1 MRWNSIILIVLLTFS
16 INADA
21 QLPERAEDISPILI
35 GETIPDITI
44 VNTDSKEVNI
54 TDLLK
59 DQPTVLIFYRGGW
72 CPYCNA
78 HLSDIAD
85 IEQDIIAAGYRVI
98 AISPDAPDKLNLTVD
113 KKELKYTLLSDSEG
127 KLSTAMG
134 IAFKAPESKWK
145 TNQLQKYSCG
155 KNPGFLPVPSVFVVN
170 KKSEIQFEH
179 INPNYRHRLDGKLLM
194 AVLNA
199 LK

>member
-1 MRWNSIILIVLLTFS
+1 MKWNNIILPVLLAFS
-16 INADA
+16 INAYA

-35 GETIPDITI
+35 GETIPDITL

-59 DQPTVLIFYRGGW
+59 EQPTVLIFYRGGW

-134 IAFKAPESKWK
+134 IAFKAPDSKWK
-145 TNQLQKYSCG
+145 TNQLQKHSGG
-155 KNPGFLPVPSVFVVN
+155 KNPGYLPVPSVFVVN
-170 KKSEIQFEH
+170 KKGEVMFEH
-179 INPNYRHRLDGKLLM
+179 INPNYKQRLDGKLLM